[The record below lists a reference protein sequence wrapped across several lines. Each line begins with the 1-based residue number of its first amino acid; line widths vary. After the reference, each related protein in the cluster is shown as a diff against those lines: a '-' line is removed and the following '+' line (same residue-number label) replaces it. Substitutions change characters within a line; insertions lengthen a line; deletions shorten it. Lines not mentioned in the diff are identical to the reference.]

1 MKCYKNYINEIKFTQ
16 TLLKKIEINSKN
28 HYLFFNKNDY
38 QNYIYSLLSLKTYSP
53 SELNYSRKIELK
65 LNNNDYFFNTSDIHI
80 EVDFDLL
87 GVNECNIFLELFNH
101 VKENL
106 LQQKEHIFI
115 LCIHFEKIKKELM
128 KIFYSFMNENKIKF
142 IFLTNQ
148 VSFLDD
154 NILKQVIIKRI
165 DYNDKNVLYKNED
178 YKEKVDQLIEII
190 LNGKTTIL
198 NIREKVYQLLIRN
211 YDIYECLNY
220 LINQLIIHEI
230 INPDNVN
237 LIFNNFIHI
246 MEKYNN
252 NYRSIFHLEYL
263 IIYLMNLKNH

>member
-1 MKCYKNYINEIKFTQ
+1 MKIYEKYLKEINCTQ
-16 TLLKKIEINSKN
+16 TLSKKLEINPNN
-28 HYLFFNKNDY
+28 HYLFYNKNDY
-38 QNYIYSLLSLKTYSP
+38 QNYIYSLQSIKLFSP
-53 SELNYSRKIELK
+53 SQLKYSRKIELK

-80 EVDFDLL
+80 EVDFELL

-101 VKENL
+101 IKENL
-106 LQQKEHIFI
+106 LQQKENIFV

-128 KIFYSFMNENKIKF
+128 KIFYSLMNEKKIKF
-142 IFLTNQ
+142 IFLSSQ
-148 VSFLDD
+148 VSFLDH
-154 NILKQVIIKRI
+154 NILSQIIIKRI
-165 DYNDKNVLYKNED
+165 ENNQKNILYKNND
-178 YKEKVDQLIEII
+178 YKEKVDSLIEII
-190 LNGKTTIL
+190 LSGKSTIL

-220 LINQLIIHEI
+220 LMMELIIHEFIDTDNI
-230 INPDNVN
+230 II
-237 LIFNNFIHI
+237 IFKNFIHI